1 MTPEEPGRQ
10 PYLPPVTGPDD
21 TCPLP
26 LIQSPSAP
34 ATTPARKPRRIWP
47 WVVGVIVL
55 LLYIVG
61 SGAEKNSTSTVTTAE
76 PPAPAAPPAV
86 ALEPPAPVAPPAVP
100 AELTPDFGDGTY
112 VVGTNIVPGTYETT
126 GPAAGGIGTCSWSR
140 LKDTSGDFGSIIATD
155 VRQGPTTVTISKTD
169 GAFVTAGCNN
179 WHKVV
184 SLDPRPPGG

>member
-1 MTPEEPGRQ
+1 VLHGRLLRLRRRAQ
-10 PYLPPVTGPDD
+10 RLAVPCKQGTDAAADAARRDGP
-21 TCPLP
+21 TE
-26 LIQSPSAP
+26 A
-34 ATTPARKPRRIWP
+34 
-47 WVVGVIVL
+47 GL
-55 LLYIVG
+55 LRG
-61 SGAEKNSTSTVTTAE
+61 SGRGLHRL
-76 PPAPAAPPAV
+76 P
-86 ALEPPAPVAPPAVP
+86 APPAVP

-155 VRQGPTTVTISKTD
+155 VRQGPTAVTISKTD